1 MTSAA
6 PVSGAQHDGA
16 VVDIAV
22 VGMAGRFP
30 GAPDLDAFWHNL
42 RSGVES
48 METLTEEELRAEGLD
63 QELIG
68 GRDYVPVAPTLEG
81 IELFDAGF
89 FGFTAREAALLD
101 PQQRLFLESAW
112 HAMEHAG
119 IDPAR
124 SGTTG
129 VFAGGNMPAYLMSNL
144 LGGHRI
150 VLDSTMFE
158 LQIHND
164 KDYLASR
171 TAYKLGLT
179 GPAVNVQT
187 ACSTSLVAV
196 HQAAA
201 ALRSGSCGLALA
213 GGVCVRVPHRVGYRY
228 EQGLIY
234 SPDGHCRPF
243 DADGAGTVFG
253 NGVGVVVLKRL
264 TDAQRDGDRVLAVL
278 KGSAVNNDGADKV
291 GYTAPSVRGQE
302 AVVAEA
308 IADSGVPARSIT
320 AVEAHGTGT
329 HVGDPIEVT
338 ALTRAFARQT
348 ADTQF
353 CALGSVKSNIGH
365 LESAAGI
372 ASFIKAVLQL
382 QHRTLVPSLHFQR
395 PNPRIDFPAT
405 PFFVNTEL
413 REWPEGESPRRIG
426 VSSFGI
432 GGTNA
437 HVVLEQAPEPTP
449 APPSD
454 RPQLVVLSAKTPA
467 ALDALGDAVA
477 ERLAALADRPLAD
490 VAHTLQTG
498 RAAMRYR
505 RAVLA
510 TGTAEAAGLLS
521 GSEPGR
527 VRGADAGTAPA
538 KVVFLFPGQGA
549 QYPGMSRGLYTDE
562 PAFTEAMD
570 ECAALLEEPLGIDLR
585 TVLYPDEPTRDGLTH
600 TTLAQPALFATEY
613 ALAQLLLSWGVEPDV
628 MVGHSIGEFTA
639 ACLSGVLSLADATRL
654 VALRGKLMRDQ
665 PTGAMLS
672 IAAPAADVERLL
684 PRGVSIA
691 AVNAPS
697 LCVASG
703 PHQAVAR
710 LSERLTAEGVTVRPL
725 HTSHAFHSSM
735 MDPVVEPFTRAVAES
750 VLIAPGRPFVSCVT
764 GEPVTAELATDP
776 RYWGTHLRRP
786 VLFSDAVRTAIGD
799 RPAVLVEVGPG
810 NTLSTLARVG
820 AEDGRPRAAAVTTMR
835 RPDESADDSRVLRTA
850 VGDVWLFGG
859 TVDWPALHEGR
870 RERVELPGYPFQRD
884 RYWIEPRSTKTD
896 ASALADLGGQLA
908 EREEPE
914 ARPSTRAARPGTLV
928 TGYVAPADE
937 LEETIAGV
945 WEELFGIAPIGTRDN
960 FFELG
965 GHSLLATQVLN
976 RLQATAGVTVPMSEL
991 LAAPTVA
998 GLAERMRGAD
1008 ATGADD
1014 RLAAVVPRPELRH
1027 EPFPLTEMQQAQWIG
1042 RLSSFDM
1049 GGVAPHL
1056 YFEFDSRVIEVPRL
1070 ETAWRRVVERHDMLR
1085 MVVLP
1090 DGRQRVLPDTGPY
1103 RFEVLDLRG
1112 TPAAEA
1118 ERELAA
1124 IRDRMGTEVRPA
1136 DTWPLWEIRV
1146 SLLPDHLVRVH
1157 VSFDL
1162 LVADVSSFFY
1172 QLLPQWREFYH
1183 EPGIDPTPLTL
1194 SFRDYVLAEEA
1205 LRDTPRYERALEYWR
1220 KRVRE
1225 LPAAPELPTA
1235 QTTGTGERLA
1245 FVRRHAT
1252 LDAELWGRIKAKA
1265 GEFGVTASSAMLA
1278 AFAVTIGTWSKSQR
1292 FTLNFTAVNRLPV
1305 HEEVDDLVGE
1315 FASFDLLEV
1324 DAVAAGD
1331 FAGLVRGL
1339 QRQSW
1344 DDFEHRYVS
1353 GVRILRERARA
1364 RGGAGDVMPVVFT
1377 SALGSDVD
1385 GKPAPSP
1392 VDWLGEQNYFIS
1404 QTPQVTIDHFLLEF
1418 GGNLELAWHAVDGL
1432 FPEGLMAEMFQ
1443 AYQDFVVGLA
1453 ETDGWHR
1460 PPVLDLPAGQ
1470 LAPRAE
1476 ANDTDGA
1483 LPDGVLPAR
1492 VLARA
1497 RSTEPA
1503 VIAEDRVLDFAELA
1517 GRAVALA
1524 RTLTGAGFGPGSVVG
1539 VGLAKGWRQIV
1550 AALAAS
1556 AAGCVYVPL
1565 DPGLPEARRRW
1576 LVGQAGIG
1584 CVLADPETADH
1595 WPDAPR
1601 VLPVSEDDG
1610 WSPVDP
1616 AEWTCPARPEDTAYV
1631 IYTSGSTGTP
1641 KGVAVSHRAAL
1652 NTLVD
1657 IEERFGVRPGDRV
1670 LGLSALNF
1678 DLSVFDVF
1686 GMLAAGGAVVLP
1698 DAADRRNPARWAELC
1713 GRHGVTVWNSVPA
1726 LMGMMVEHLEAT
1738 GDPAPVSS
1746 LRLTMLS
1753 GDWIP
1758 LSLPD
1763 RLRAVAPS
1771 TEVISL
1777 GGATEAAVWSIAHPV
1792 GEVHPDWPSI
1802 PYGRP
1807 LRNQRFHVLNDL
1819 MRHAP
1824 VWVPGQLYIAG
1835 AGLAEGYWNDE
1846 ARTAESFLTH
1856 PETGERLY
1864 RTGDLGRYL
1873 PDGTIEFLG
1882 RDDFQVKVGGYRI
1895 ELGEIE
1901 HALAGHP
1908 RVANAVVSALGPR
1921 TQQRLVAHVVP
1932 AAPEDRDDPGFT
1944 DGLRDHLARSLPSYM
1959 IPADVVLIDAMPLSG
1974 NGKVDRSALPDPR
1987 REGSGGTT
1995 DTTGGTDG
2003 TDGTEDT
2010 EGALGTLL
2018 SLAADLLGVDRPG
2031 ARDNFFELG
2040 GDSIMGVQFV
2050 GRANAEGIAIN
2061 PQDLF
2066 ESTTFLELARA
2077 VPVEEAAANT
2087 ATAVPLTPHQTLAAA
2102 QTGSLVLEVPD
2113 DFDPVLAGRALDA
2126 LLHRHP
2132 ALRARTR
2139 TEDGRRVA
2147 APSDRTG
2154 DAEVPEIDLGALP
2167 EEVRAEALP
2176 QMLAEMT
2183 GELDA
2188 EAGPVVKLAVF
2199 RLGERGSVLAC
2210 AMAQALVDDASVVLF
2225 CRELVQAYR
2234 RLAADQPV
2242 AWSAGAGSLPE
2253 WNRGLRREPTHPA
2266 GLDGTPGTPRALPR
2280 CHTVALDA
2288 ARTAELLSEAAARY
2302 HLDPTEVLAAAASA
2316 ALGRALSTPPQ
2327 LLVERSLRADLSGS
2341 TEPAGRL
2348 VGRVTELRTVEPV
2361 TAGEGPD
2368 RFLPSVKTQ
2377 LRAPLP
2383 DPVRGA
2389 VVVLREPVVW
2399 DRLDDGIGVPGDFAG
2414 IDGLAGW
2421 HDRTAGE
2428 LSAALVDGALR
2439 IRWRLDGDLT
2449 ETERDRLAAAFD
2461 TVVEEIGAHCREA
2474 AEGSYEPSDFPLAG
2488 LSGDELDAFLNDLR

>member
-1 MTSAA
+1 MTSAV
-6 PVSGAQHDGA
+6 PVSGAQYDGA

-30 GAPDLDAFWHNL
+30 GAPDLDAYWHNL

-48 METLTEEELRAEGLD
+48 IERLTEDELRAEGLSQD
-63 QELIG
+63 LISG
-68 GRDYVPVAPTLEG
+68 PDYVPVAPTLEG
-81 IELFDAGF
+81 IALFDARF

-124 SGTTG
+124 SGTAG

-201 ALRSGSCGLALA
+201 ALRSGTCELALA

-329 HVGDPIEVT
+329 RVGDPIEIT
-338 ALTRAFARQT
+338 ALTRAFGRQT

-353 CALGSVKSNIGH
+353 CAVGSVKSNIGH

-382 QHRTLVPSLHFQR
+382 QHRTLVPSLHFQQ
-395 PNPRIDFPAT
+395 PNPRIDFPST

-413 REWPEGESPRRIG
+413 REWPNGAFPRRIG

-437 HVVLEQAPEPTP
+437 HVVLEQAPEP
-449 APPSD
+449 APTAPSD

-467 ALDALGDAVA
+467 ALDALSGAVA
-477 ERLAALADRPLAD
+477 QRLAELPQRPLTD

-498 RAAMRYR
+498 RGAMRYR
-505 RAVLA
+505 KAVLA
-510 TGTAEAAGLLS
+510 ADTAEAAALLS
-521 GSEPGR
+521 GAEPGR
-527 VRGADAGTAPA
+527 VRGADAGLAPA

-549 QYPGMSRGLYTDE
+549 QYPGMSRGLYESE
-562 PAFTEAMD
+562 PVFAEAMD
-570 ECAALLEEPLGIDLR
+570 ECARLLDEPLGIDLR
-585 TVLYPDEPTRDGLTH
+585 TVLYPSDPAEDGLTH

-654 VALRGKLMRDQ
+654 VALRGKLMQDQ
-665 PTGAMLS
+665 PTGAMVS
-672 IAAPAADVERLL
+672 VAAAAADVERLL
-684 PRGVSIA
+684 PPGVSIA

-703 PHQAVAR
+703 PHEAVAQ
-710 LSERLTAEGVTVRPL
+710 LSERLAAREITVRPL
-725 HTSHAFHSSM
+725 HTSHAFHSAM

-750 VLIAPGRPFVSCVT
+750 VLVAPGRPFVSCVT
-764 GEPVTAELATDP
+764 GEPLTTELATDP
-776 RYWGTHLRRP
+776 RYWGTHMRRP
-786 VLFSDAVRTAIGD
+786 VLFADAVRTAVGD
-799 RPAVLVEVGPG
+799 QPAVLVEVGPG
-810 NTLSTLARVG
+810 NTLSTLARAG
-820 AEDGRPRAAAVTTMR
+820 AEDGRPRSAAVTTMR
-835 RPDESADDSRVLRTA
+835 RPDESAEDGQVLRTA
-850 VGDVWLFGG
+850 VGDIWLFGG
-859 TVDWPALHEGR
+859 AVDWRALHEGR
-870 RERVELPGYPFQRD
+870 RNRVELPGYPFQRD
-884 RYWIEPRSTKTD
+884 RYWIEPRGTST
-896 ASALADLGGQLA
+896 SSVADIGGQIA
-908 EREEPE
+908 EHEEPE
-914 ARPSTRAARPGTLV
+914 TEQPTRAARPGTLV
-928 TGYVAPADE
+928 TSYVEPADE
-937 LEETIAGV
+937 LEHTIAGV

-976 RLQATAGVTVPMSEL
+976 RLQATAGVTVPLSKL
-991 LAAPTVA
+991 LATPTIS
-998 GLAERMRGAD
+998 GLAEQLREAGA
-1008 ATGADD
+1008 TEVDD
-1014 RLAAVVPRPELRH
+1014 RLAAVVPRPEQRF

-1056 YFEFDSRVIEVPRL
+1056 YFEFDSRTIEVGRL
-1070 ETAWRRVVERHDMLR
+1070 EAAWQRVVQRHDMLR

-1090 DGRQRVLPDTGPY
+1090 DGRQRVLPDTTPY

-1112 TPAAEA
+1112 AQAEEA

-1124 IRDRMGTEVRPA
+1124 IRDRMGTEVRRA
-1136 DTWPLWEIRV
+1136 DVWPLWEVRV

-1157 VSFDL
+1157 ISFDL

-1172 QLLPQWREFYH
+1172 QLLPEWREFYH
-1183 EPGIDPTPLTL
+1183 EPELDPSPLTL
-1194 SFRDYVLAEEA
+1194 SFRDYVLAEEE
-1205 LRDTPRYERALEYWR
+1205 LRQTPRYARALEYWR

-1225 LPAAPELPTA
+1225 LPSAPELPTVPA
-1235 QTTGTGERLA
+1235 TGNGERLA
-1245 FVRRHAT
+1245 FVRRHAR
-1252 LDAELWGRIKAKA
+1252 LDAEVWGRIKAKA

-1324 DAVAAGD
+1324 DAVSAVD
-1331 FAGLVRGL
+1331 FAELVREL

-1460 PPVLDLPAGQ
+1460 APVLDLPPAQ
-1470 LAPRAE
+1470 LAPRAA
-1476 ANDTDGA
+1476 ANDTDGE
-1483 LPDGVLPAR
+1483 LPSDVLPAR

-1503 VIAEDRVLDFAELA
+1503 VIAEDRVLDFAELT

-1524 RTLTGAGFGPGSVVG
+1524 GTLTAAGFGPGSVVG
-1539 VGLAKGWRQIV
+1539 IGLAKGWRQIV
-1550 AALAAS
+1550 AALGAS
-1556 AAGCVYVPL
+1556 AAGCTYVPL
-1565 DPGLPEARRRW
+1565 DPDLPEARRRW
-1576 LVGQAGIG
+1576 LVEQAGIG
-1584 CVLADPETADH
+1584 CVLAEPGTAAH
-1595 WPDAPR
+1595 WPNAPQ
-1601 VLPVSEDDG
+1601 VLPVSEDAEG
-1610 WSPVDP
+1610 SPVD
-1616 AEWTCPARPEDTAYV
+1616 AAQWICPARPEDTAYV

-1641 KGVAVSHRAAL
+1641 KGVAVSHQAAL

-1657 IEERFGVRPGDRV
+1657 IEERFGVQPGDRV

-1686 GMLAAGGAVVLP
+1686 GMLAAGGAIVLP

-1713 GRHGVTVWNSVPA
+1713 QQHGVTLWNSVPA
-1726 LMGMMVEHLEAT
+1726 LMQMLVEHVEAA
-1738 GDPAPVSS
+1738 GDPTPVSS
-1746 LRLTMLS
+1746 LRLALLS

-1763 RLRAVAPS
+1763 RLRTVVPS
-1771 TEVISL
+1771 IEVISL
-1777 GGATEAAVWSIAHPV
+1777 GGATEAAVWSIAHPIGAV
-1792 GEVHPDWPSI
+1792 SPDWPSI

-1807 LRNQRFHVLNDL
+1807 LRNQRFHVLNDR

-1824 VWVPGQLYIAG
+1824 VWVPGHLHIAG
-1835 AGLAEGYWNDE
+1835 AGLAEGYWHDE
-1846 ARTAESFLTH
+1846 QRTAESFLVH

-1901 HALAGHP
+1901 HGLAQHP
-1908 RVANAVVSALGPR
+1908 QVVNAVVSALGPR

-1932 AAPEDRDDPGFT
+1932 TASDDRDEPDFA
-1944 DGLRDHLARSLPSYM
+1944 DRLRAHLALSLPSYM
-1959 IPADVVLIDAMPLSG
+1959 IPSDFVLIDEMPLSS
-1974 NGKVDRSALPDPR
+1974 NGKVDRSALPDPQR
-1987 REGSGGTT
+1987 AGSGETAEGREGA
-1995 DTTGGTDG
+1995 
-2003 TDGTEDT
+2003 
-2010 EGALGTLL
+2010 EGAEHTGALRTLL
-2018 SLAADLLGVDRPG
+2018 TLAADLLGVDQPG

-2066 ESTTFLELARA
+2066 ESTTFLQLARA
-2077 VPVEEAAANT
+2077 VPVETGIESAGP
-2087 ATAVPLTPHQTLAAA
+2087 AVALTPHQALASA
-2102 QTGSLVLEVPD
+2102 QVGSVVLEVPD
-2113 DFDPVLAGRALDA
+2113 AFDPVLAGRALGA

-2132 ALRARTR
+2132 ALHTRVRA
-2139 TEDGRRVA
+2139 EDGHAVA
-2147 APSDRTG
+2147 VQPERAG
-2154 DAEVPEIDLGALP
+2154 DPETPEVPEIDLSALP
-2167 EEVRAEALP
+2167 EEVRADAVP
-2176 QMLAEMT
+2176 QMLGEMT
-2183 GELDA
+2183 EELDIG
-2188 EAGPVVKLAVF
+2188 AGPTVKLAVF
-2199 RLGERGSVLAC
+2199 RLGEQGSVLAC
-2210 AMAQALVDDASVVLF
+2210 TVAQGLIDDASVILF
-2225 CRELVQAYR
+2225 CRELVQAYQ
-2234 RLAADQPV
+2234 RLAAGQSV
-2242 AWSAGAGSLPE
+2242 VWSAGAGSLPA
-2253 WNRGLRREPTHPA
+2253 WNRGLRRDPVHPA
-2266 GLDGTPGTPRALPR
+2266 GLAEAPGTPPELPR
-2280 CHTVALDA
+2280 QHTIELTA
-2288 ARTAELLSEAAARY
+2288 ARTADLLSAAAASY

-2316 ALGRALSTPPQ
+2316 ALGRVLPEPPQ
-2327 LLVERSLRADLSGS
+2327 LLVERSLRADLAGS
-2341 TEPAGRL
+2341 EEPAGRL

-2361 TAGEGPD
+2361 AAGTAPS
-2368 RFLPSVKTQ
+2368 RFLPAVKAQ
-2377 LRAPLP
+2377 LRASEPH
-2383 DPVRGA
+2383 PVRGTTLA
-2389 VVVLREPVVW
+2389 VREPVTW
-2399 DRLDDGIGVPGDFAG
+2399 DRVDGAITVPADFAG
-2414 IDGLAGW
+2414 VAGVAGW
-2421 HDRTAGE
+2421 HDRTVGQ
-2428 LSAALVDGALR
+2428 LSTAVVDGALR
-2439 IRWRLDGDLT
+2439 LRWQLDGALT
-2449 ETERDRLAAAFD
+2449 EAERDRLTVAFD
-2461 TVVEEIGAHCREA
+2461 AVLEEIAAHCRGA
-2474 AEGSYEPSDFPLAG
+2474 GEGSYEPSDFPLAG
-2488 LSGDELDAFLNDLR
+2488 LSEDELDEFLNELR